1 MYYYY
6 NYHTNILIFA
16 KKHYDKDIFFSNILT
31 FVYMYI
37 LVWCLGFRVKE
48 ADPPPCPSL
57 YGGEYI
63 LLGGRDFVK

>member
-31 FVYMYI
+31 FVCMETLHEFKQSI
-37 LVWCLGFRVKE
+37 LIVYR
-48 ADPPPCPSL
+48 
-57 YGGEYI
+57 
-63 LLGGRDFVK
+63 

>member
-37 LVWCLGFRVKE
+37 LVWCLVFRV
-48 ADPPPCPSL
+48 
-57 YGGEYI
+57 
-63 LLGGRDFVK
+63 